1 MTARRVKKT
10 DGAKPAPGA
19 ARPAAAAK
27 PNAFPHTEHLSGLE
41 FLRVMAKG
49 QKKSCAAFHLY
60 FMPAADF
67 QAGVVVARRL
77 GGAVERNKIKRV
89 LREAIRLT
97 KTILGQPCHL
107 VVVARPGAERLDVDA
122 ARGSLSE
129 LCGSARLLE
138 PAKT

>member
-1 MTARRVKKT
+1 MSGPVAKKRGGVKP
-10 DGAKPAPGA
+10 KPVA
-19 ARPAAAAK
+19 ATS
-27 PNAFPHTEHLSGLE
+27 PNGFPHSEHLTGLE

-60 FMPAADF
+60 FMPAPEF

-77 GGAVERNKIKRV
+77 GGAVDRNRIKRV

-97 KTILGQPCHL
+97 RSILGQPCHL
-107 VVVARPGAERLDVDA
+107 VLVARPGAERLDVETA
-122 ARGSLSE
+122 KGSLSE

-138 PAKT
+138 PART

>member
-1 MTARRVKKT
+1 VSA
-10 DGAKPAPGA
+10 GA
-19 ARPAAAAK
+19 AKKPRAVPAGPRAAAGKAAK
-27 PNAFPHTEHLSGLE
+27 PNAFPHSEHLSGLE

-49 QKKSCAAFHLY
+49 QKKSCPSFHLY
-60 FMPAADF
+60 FMPSADF

-97 KTILGQPCHL
+97 RIVLGQPCHL
-107 VVVARPGAERLDVDA
+107 VVVARPGAERLDVETA
-122 ARGSLSE
+122 KVSLSE

-138 PAKT
+138 PAKL

>member
-1 MTARRVKKT
+1 VSA
-10 DGAKPAPGA
+10 GA
-19 ARPAAAAK
+19 AKKRGGSPVKPAAAAK
-27 PNAFPHTEHLSGLE
+27 PNAFPNTEHLSGLD

-60 FMPAADF
+60 FMPAPAF

-97 KTILGQPCHL
+97 KTILGQSCHL
-107 VVVARPGAERLDVDA
+107 VVVARPGAERLDVETA
-122 ARGSLSE
+122 KTSLSE

-138 PAKT
+138 PAKL